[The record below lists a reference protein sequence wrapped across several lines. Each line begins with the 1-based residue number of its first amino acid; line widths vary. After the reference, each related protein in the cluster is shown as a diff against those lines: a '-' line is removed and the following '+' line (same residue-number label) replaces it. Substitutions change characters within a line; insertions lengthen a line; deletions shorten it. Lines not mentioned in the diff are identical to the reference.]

1 MPKVLP
7 EYLELRR
14 QQILDAAAACFSRR
28 GFHQTTMQDI
38 CSESEL
44 SPGAVYRYFR
54 SKEEIIEGMG
64 EHRQR
69 ENAERLER
77 AMAKGTT
84 AEVFD
89 ELLRVF
95 FVDREMDE
103 FRDFCAL
110 TIEFLSEAPR
120 SERIRESQR
129 QTNKAVRDAL
139 ADLVRQSQARGDINA
154 ALDPE
159 GVARVMVALYHGFI
173 TQKLVDP
180 DLDVY
185 TYTRAAGAL
194 FSGSFWR
201 GERVEPAADPSSA
214 VLQH

>member
-38 CSESEL
+38 CGEAEL

-64 EHRQR
+64 EHRQQ
-69 ENAERLER
+69 ENAARLDQV
-77 AMAKGTT
+77 MSKGSTV
-84 AEVFD
+84 EVFD

-95 FVDREMDE
+95 FINRDAQE
-103 FRDFCAL
+103 FMAYCSL
-110 TIEFLSEAPR
+110 TIEFISEATHN
-120 SERIRESQR
+120 ERVQGAL
-129 QTNKAVRDAL
+129 QKTNRAVRDSL
-139 ADLVRQSQARGDINA
+139 IELVKQSQARGDIDVS
-154 ALDPE
+154 LDPE
-159 GVARVMVALYHGFI
+159 GVGRVMIALYQGFL

-180 DLDVY
+180 DIDVHAY
-185 TYTRAAGAL
+185 AQAAGAL
-194 FSGSFWR
+194 FNGTFWR
-201 GERVEPAADPSSA
+201 GAGAEKAAPQPA
-214 VLQH
+214 LQH